1 MMIIPGKIH
10 QATALL
16 WIIIITMVTLPHA
29 EAQVAVR
36 LEMNKAG
43 YLVNEPI
50 VATVYITNHAG
61 RELEL
66 KNENGRPW
74 LDFNITSRGRG
85 VPKAHRT
92 DYGMVSIPTGQTV
105 ARKVTLNSSYAMSGM
120 GNYVCQVYV
129 NTPGPSRDSSFSS
142 NRAHFTVSSGRVI
155 WNQQVGIPEAPG
167 EIREYE
173 LITFSGNRSY
183 ELFAHVK
190 SKNRGQEIATIPLG
204 KIISFNK
211 PTCMLDRANNMH
223 TLYQLTPDMFGY
235 SCITPSGIRK
245 FTTYHKRGQAGIPRL
260 VIFASGEVEIAGGV
274 VYDPVAEEAERRRV
288 RNASERPPFIY
299 N

>member
-1 MMIIPGKIH
+1 MMMIHRKIC
-10 QATALL
+10 QAAVLF
-16 WIIIITMVTLPHA
+16 WIIIFTLAALPEA
-29 EAQVAVR
+29 GAQVAVR

-43 YLVNEPI
+43 YLVHEPV

-61 RELEL
+61 RQLEL
-66 KNENGRPW
+66 KTEKGRPW
-74 LDFNITSRGRG
+74 LDFHITSRGRS
-85 VPKAHRT
+85 VPKANPT
-92 DYGMVSIPTGQTV
+92 DYGALIIPTGETV
-105 ARKVTLNSSYAMSGM
+105 ARKVTLNSSYALGNM

-129 NTPGPSRDSSFSS
+129 NTPGPTGESGFSS
-142 NRAHFTVSSGRVI
+142 NRAHFSVSTGRVI
-155 WNQQVGIPEAPG
+155 WKQQVGIPEAPG

-183 ELFAHVK
+183 ELFAHVT

-204 KIISFNK
+204 KIISFNQPK
-211 PTCMLDRANNMH
+211 CLLDRANNMH
-223 TLYQLTPDMFGY
+223 SLYQITPDMFGY

-245 FTTYHKRGQAGIPRL
+245 FTTYHRRAQTGLPRL
-260 VIFASGEVEIAGGV
+260 VSFASGEVQVAGGIPH
-274 VYDPVAEEAERRRV
+274 DPVAEEAQRRKV